1 MSAPCPTGYTADAPP
16 PGVRPFSTGDPGSFA
31 HHTLE
36 TRIPAIIEQT
46 IQANAYP
53 DAIRRALAALA
64 HEIRYEPMRP
74 LREETPDAAEW
85 HALAAPHAG
94 RSWLDLPFYFA
105 ESFVYRRLLEAVRY
119 FQPGPW
125 QGLDPFRPIKQAE
138 YRSLAPRAALALAYR
153 AAPEEHAAQLRHW
166 LLVSLW
172 GNRADLSNQYAQEA
186 RRQAEQSGNLESLSS
201 GGLLLVDDSAA
212 VARALAARPPGEVL
226 IVTDNAGTE
235 LLCDLALADW
245 LLASNTAARVRFHV
259 KAQPFFV
266 SDVTL
271 PDVEIALAVLHGL
284 GGEGAA
290 LAARLAAQRA
300 AGRLLVADHPFYTLG
315 RFFAALPPDLR
326 AVYAQAALAI
336 FKGDLNYRRL
346 VYDASWPTGATF
358 AGAVAYLAAPV
369 LALRT
374 VKSDAMAGVDAATQA
389 HLDATRPNWR
399 VDGSVGTIQFAP

>member
-1 MSAPCPTGYTADAPP
+1 MSAPCPTDDAPP
-16 PGVRPFSTGDPGSFA
+16 PGVRPASTGDPGSFA

-36 TRIPAIIEQT
+36 TRIPRIIEQT

-64 HEIRYEPMRP
+64 HEIQHEPMRP
-74 LREETPDAAEW
+74 LREDAPDAAEW
-85 HALAAPHAG
+85 HALFAPHAG
-94 RSWLDLPFYFA
+94 RSWLDVPFYFA

-125 QGLDPFRPIKQAE
+125 QGRDPFRPIKEAE

-153 AAPEEHAAQLRHW
+153 NVPEDPAEQLQQLRHW

-172 GNRADLSNQYAQEA
+172 GNRADLSNQFAQEA
-186 RRQAEQSGNLESLSS
+186 RRKAEQSGNLESLSS
-201 GGLLLVDDSAA
+201 GGLLLVDESAA
-212 VARALAARPPGEVL
+212 VAHALTARLPGELL

-245 LLASNTAARVRFHV
+245 LLASGTAQAVRFHV

-271 PDVEIALAVLHGL
+271 PDVEVALAVLRGM

-290 LAARLAAQRA
+290 LAARLDRQRA
-300 AGRLLVADHPFYTLG
+300 AGRLLFADHPFYTLG
-315 RFFAALPPDLR
+315 HFFAAMPPDLC
-326 AVYAQAALAI
+326 AVYAQATLAI

-346 VYDASWPTGATF
+346 IYDASWPPGATF
-358 AGAVAYLAAPV
+358 PAAVAWASAPV

-374 VKSDAMAGVDAATQA
+374 VKSDALVGVDAATQA
-389 HLDATRPNWR
+389 RLDAAHPNWR
-399 VDGSVGTIQFAP
+399 VDGSVGTIQFAA